1 MYCYHSRI
9 FDRERL
15 PVASLSLLGD
25 ESPSWR
31 PDHFG
36 YQLGDTDLRLRFG
49 AVKLLDVD
57 LALLE
62 ESNDLMAILALLH
75 RDAQATR
82 GQPEER
88 MRRKIARFRTF
99 LRKGYRAADLH
110 HLIRFLDQLLRLD
123 PMLNEQVRA
132 TMYHIEEEELGMTTF
147 VTSFEE
153 LAAKEGEARGLVEG
167 EARGLVKGQ
176 AALLLHQVERRFGP
190 PPPEVQQRVAALAA
204 DELLALGEALFVFA
218 GMDDVRAWLKL

>member
-1 MYCYHSRI
+1 MFCYHARI

-25 ESPSWR
+25 KNPSWR
-31 PDHFG
+31 PDNFG
-36 YQLGDTDLRLRFG
+36 YQIGDTDLRLRFG

-62 ESNDLMAILALLH
+62 ESHNPIALLALLH

-123 PMLNEQVRA
+123 PMMNEQVRA
-132 TMYHIEEEELGMTTF
+132 TMYHIEKEELGMTTF

-153 LAAKEGEARGLVEG
+153 LAAKEGEVRGI
-167 EARGLVKGQ
+167 VKGQ
-176 AALLLHQVERRFGP
+176 SALVLRQLERRFGP
-190 PPPEVQQRVAALAA
+190 LPSEVQQGVAALSS
-204 DELLALGEALFVFA
+204 DELLALGEALFDLA
-218 GMDDVRAWLKL
+218 SMDDVNAWLRMKG